1 MMIKEKYLTFE
12 NGKKY
17 NPLSDENSMSVFL
30 IKYQLCH
37 CKIFCNYN
45 SCQFLSGH
53 KNSRFDPHGLYSLW
67 NSPGQ
72 NTGVGSL
79 SLLQGIFL
87 TQESNWGLLY
97 YRQILYQLSYEGS
110 PKRKAGQFICRF
122 KQIQSCFTWSIN

>member
-17 NPLSDENSMSVFL
+17 NPLSDENSMSVVL

-53 KNSRFDPHGLYSLW
+53 KNSRFDPMDYTVHGI
-67 NSPGQ
+67 
-72 NTGVGSL
+72 
-79 SLLQGIFL
+79 LQARTLEWVAFPFSR
-87 TQESNWGLLY
+87 EFS
-97 YRQILYQLSYEGS
+97 
-110 PKRKAGQFICRF
+110 
-122 KQIQSCFTWSIN
+122 